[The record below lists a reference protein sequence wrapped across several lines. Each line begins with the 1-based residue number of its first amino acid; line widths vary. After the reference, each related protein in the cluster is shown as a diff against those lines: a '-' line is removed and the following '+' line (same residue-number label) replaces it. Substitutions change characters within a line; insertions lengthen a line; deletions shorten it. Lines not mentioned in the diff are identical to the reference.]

1 MTTSVSKNVL
11 LIYGTWQTKLYWD
24 EAIPEFE
31 SRGYTVHA
39 PELRYHDLPIE
50 EGAEK
55 IASLSLLDYTDDL
68 VKYAESLDSPPLII
82 GHSLGG
88 LLAMLVAARIPH
100 VGVVAACPAP
110 AAGIFIYYLKTMK
123 IFMSHFLQMRPW
135 SKPLIPD
142 FDRYSYAGAS
152 RQPESEVRR
161 RFDGLVAESGRAYCE
176 MIFPWL
182 DKRKAA
188 TVDFER
194 ITTPV
199 LAIGAEYDN
208 AVNPKIA
215 RDTAEKFSN
224 GTYVEIADSDHM
236 LFFGAALAPAMNAI
250 DKWVADERIFD

>member
-1 MTTSVSKNVL
+1 
-11 LIYGTWQTKLYWD
+11 
-24 EAIPEFE
+24 
-31 SRGYTVHA
+31 
-39 PELRYHDLPIE
+39 
-50 EGAEK
+50 
-55 IASLSLLDYTDDL
+55 
-68 VKYAESLDSPPLII
+68 
-82 GHSLGG
+82 
-88 LLAMLVAARIPH
+88 
-100 VGVVAACPAP
+100 
-110 AAGIFIYYLKTMK
+110 
-123 IFMSHFLQMRPW
+123 MRPW

-152 RQPESEVRR
+152 RQPESEARR
-161 RFDGLVAESGRAYCE
+161 RYGGLVAESGRAYCE

-236 LFFGAALAPAMNAI
+236 LFFGAALAPAMSAI
-250 DKWVADERIFD
+250 DKWVADEKIFD